1 MTLFLWF
8 YRVITTVEGLRGLM
22 FAKTPHN
29 CNSISRHHC
38 LLPSN
43 VRSYFDKLIWRRGK
57 CFIFLKWNNVL
68 VEIPLDAKN
77 VHWSWNINLSSL
89 TRPVL
94 FLLQTGS
101 HDNDSEKTCQ
111 TTACQEVIWYHGR
124 FPVGTI
130 ATLFSTRLPLPPPL
144 PLLSFPP
151 YMSNWKV
158 KTPPIV
164 MNAPNQQSR
173 FKRHFIAFLR
183 LYCVFKRVFIA

>member
-1 MTLFLWF
+1 MDSYSTFEIRNYLDQWWCNKKNYILVIEGNDAFLWF

-43 VRSYFDKLIWRRGK
+43 VRSHFDKLIWRRGK

-68 VEIPLDAKN
+68 VEIPLDEKN

-101 HDNDSEKTCQ
+101 HNNDSEKTCQ

-130 ATLFSTRLPLPPPL
+130 ATLFLTRLPLPYLYSLFLLTCPTERLRPL
-144 PLLSFPP
+144 
-151 YMSNWKV
+151 
-158 KTPPIV
+158 
-164 MNAPNQQSR
+164 R
-173 FKRHFIAFLR
+173 
-183 LYCVFKRVFIA
+183 